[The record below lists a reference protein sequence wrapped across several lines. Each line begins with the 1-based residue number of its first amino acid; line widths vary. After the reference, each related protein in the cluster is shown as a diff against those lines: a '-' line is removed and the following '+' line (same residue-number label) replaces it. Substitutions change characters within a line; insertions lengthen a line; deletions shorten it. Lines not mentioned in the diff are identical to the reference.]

1 MIRKTTLILA
11 RFILIGFIFYVANRF
26 INTLE
31 INFLENSVLSF
42 IFLNYAARLIA
53 LFLSGVVLLVGNPTL
68 PSLKSEAL
76 PALIVSILVLMVIPF
91 FMTGTF
97 FVFYGKTLEFSS
109 ILTAFVAGCCTI
121 ILLSSPKGNH

>member
-1 MIRKTTLILA
+1 MFRRMTLILV
-11 RFILIGFIFYVANRF
+11 RFILIGFIFYVANRY

-31 INFLENSVLSF
+31 LNFLENSVLRF

-53 LFLSGVVLLVGNPTL
+53 FSLSGVVLLVGNPML

-76 PALIVSILVLMVIPF
+76 PTLVVSILVLLVIPF

-109 ILTAFVAGCCTI
+109 SLAAFIAGCCTI
-121 ILLSSPKGNH
+121 ILLTSPKSNH